1 MRVIF
6 GVLGVFFFLFRFR
19 GMIGIFMLF
28 FSFLS
33 FFFFLRIL
41 FNNFRVDI
49 LWLFLFMGLLFI
61 RFGGLLIIFFRLFFF
76 IFGGFAMGIFIFFG
90 GFGIVNIFF
99 SFGGLFRFR
108 GGNLFFFSLVRYVLD
123 GLIYFLGFF
132 LRGFFLSCR
141 LLGGGLLA

>member
-1 MRVIF
+1 
-6 GVLGVFFFLFRFR
+6 
-19 GMIGIFMLF
+19 
-28 FSFLS
+28 
-33 FFFFLRIL
+33 
-41 FNNFRVDI
+41 
-49 LWLFLFMGLLFI
+49 
-61 RFGGLLIIFFRLFFF
+61 
-76 IFGGFAMGIFIFFG
+76 MGIFIFFG